1 MNNLRY
7 GNRQATDDQIYAAAK
22 QAKAHA
28 FITQELDDGYETIV
42 GESGGKL
49 SGGQRQRIAVA
60 RAILCDPEIM
70 VLDEATSQID
80 LESEQIIHRVL
91 RDFFANRTA
100 ILITHQM
107 STLEL
112 ADRVIV
118 MDKGQIVD
126 DGTAEQLFNRCP
138 FFQRM
143 AHGDLKESA

>member
-1 MNNLRY
+1 
-7 GNRQATDDQIYAAAK
+7 
-22 QAKAHA
+22 
-28 FITQELDDGYETIV
+28 
-42 GESGGKL
+42 
-49 SGGQRQRIAVA
+49 
-60 RAILCDPEIM
+60 M

-91 RDFFANRTA
+91 REFFVNRTA